1 MGYGEKMWFI
11 VALILL
17 IIFVILLS
25 LLVTFFTGAIWSP
38 TPMKTVRRMLQ
49 MAWVKPGEKVYD
61 LGSGDGRIA
70 IAAAREFG
78 ATSVGIEVNPLLV
91 LLAKLK
97 VASAGLRDA
106 VKIVRGNLYDHSFRD
121 ADVVAIYLSPQGNKR
136 LREKLERELKDGAR
150 VVSHRWQFK
159 GWEPV
164 KVDEKRKVYLYKWT
178 RSRKAKH

>member
-78 ATSVGIEVNPLLV
+78 ATSVGIEVNPLLA

-97 VASAGLRDA
+97 VAAAGLRSA

-136 LREKLERELKDGAR
+136 LKEKLERELKDGAR
-150 VVSHRWQFK
+150 VVSHRWHFE
-159 GWEPV
+159 GWEPM
-164 KVDEKRKVYLYKWT
+164 KVDEERKVYLYKWT
-178 RSRKAKH
+178 RSRQAKR

>member
-1 MGYGEKMWFI
+1 MWFI

-78 ATSVGIEVNPLLV
+78 PRTATVWSSN
-91 LLAKLK
+91 
-97 VASAGLRDA
+97 
-106 VKIVRGNLYDHSFRD
+106 
-121 ADVVAIYLSPQGNKR
+121 
-136 LREKLERELKDGAR
+136 
-150 VVSHRWQFK
+150 
-159 GWEPV
+159 
-164 KVDEKRKVYLYKWT
+164 
-178 RSRKAKH
+178 

>member
-1 MGYGEKMWFI
+1 MVKKMWLV

-38 TPMKTVRRMLQ
+38 TPMKTVRMMLQ

-78 ATSVGIEVNPLLV
+78 ATSVGVEVNPLLA

-97 VASAGLRDA
+97 VAAAGLRGA
-106 VKIVRGNLYDHSFRD
+106 VKIVCGDLYNHSFRD
-121 ADVVAIYLSPQGNKR
+121 ADVVAVYLSPQGNRR

-150 VVSHRWQFK
+150 VVSHRWPFR

-164 KVDEKRKVYLYKWT
+164 KVDEERKIYLYT
-178 RSRKAKH
+178 RARGGRAQR

>member
-1 MGYGEKMWFI
+1 MVYGEKMWFI

-25 LLVTFFTGAIWSP
+25 LLVTFFMGAIWSP

-91 LLAKLK
+91 LIAKLK
-97 VASAGLRDA
+97 VASAGLRSS

-150 VVSHRWQFK
+150 VVSHRWRFE

-164 KVDEKRKVYLYKWT
+164 KVDEERKVYLYKWT
-178 RSRKAKH
+178 KSRQAEH